1 MKTALPLLACLLV
14 AVPALAEDRPA
25 GADAATSAG
34 KLDLSLPR
42 SAADY
47 RNDPPG
53 TWYGDTSGV
62 PASAESKERGEA
74 TAREEQCQGELH
86 GSVAAGIGHAS
97 RGGNSNWQAVNLHG
111 CKTYYN
117 DDGEA
122 REVGVSISVG
132 QYDGPDGRYRGGRRP
147 TALPP
152 MGSPRR

>member
-1 MKTALPLLACLLV
+1 MKTAPLLLACLLV
-14 AVPALAEDRPA
+14 AVPALAEDKPA
-25 GADAATSAG
+25 STDATTSAE
-34 KLDLSLPR
+34 KLDLSLPK
-42 SAADY
+42 SATDY

-62 PASAESKERGEA
+62 PASTDPAARGEA
-74 TAREEQCQGELH
+74 LTDEAQCQGELH
-86 GSVAAGIGHAS
+86 GSVAAGIGYAS
-97 RGGNSNWQAVNLHG
+97 HGGNSNWQAVNLHS

-147 TALPP
+147 MAPP
-152 MGSPRR
+152 PVGGPRR